1 MDDRLKELMQ
11 ELGNAINESLSD
23 SDRIAAAIGEIKGA
37 GYDVFLVLEAT
48 IGFNRRDDEDQA
60 GPSDEDGL
68 FSAASEVVEKPQ
80 PKIEE
85 PPKRE
90 SKSRR
95 RFDSAGKIRWTTQD
109 HKFLRA
115 LKISVEDDSSS

>member
-23 SDRIAAAIGEIKGA
+23 SDRIAGAIGEIKRA

-48 IGFNRRDDEDQA
+48 IGFNKRDEDDE
-60 GPSDEDGL
+60 
-68 FSAASEVVEKPQ
+68 SETGEMDA
-80 PKIEE
+80 E
-85 PPKRE
+85 PVHHE
-90 SKSRR
+90 ST
-95 RFDSAGKIRWTTQD
+95 GKIRLTTQD

-115 LKISVEDDSSS
+115 LKISIDEEQK